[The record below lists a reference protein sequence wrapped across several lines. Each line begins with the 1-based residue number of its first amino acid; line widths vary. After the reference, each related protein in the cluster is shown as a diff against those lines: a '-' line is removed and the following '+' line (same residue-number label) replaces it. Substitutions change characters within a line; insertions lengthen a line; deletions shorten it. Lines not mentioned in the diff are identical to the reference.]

1 MQSHPIKGG
10 GDGTESSR
18 EEAKMD
24 RKVSVVMG
32 CANIKLKSPV
42 CVSEIDIPYSVH
54 MVLSSI
60 SLQSEGDVTYR
71 VSGSTY
77 Q

>member
-1 MQSHPIKGG
+1 
-10 GDGTESSR
+10 
-18 EEAKMD
+18 MD